1 LKNFSSL
8 TIPALIKY
16 QAENLGSKSALISDH
31 ETLSFLE
38 LDNLSTNIATHLID
52 LNVLPG
58 DRVAIWAPN
67 MNEWV
72 LAAIAIHKVGGVLVP
87 INTRMKGKEAAYI
100 LNNSESKILFSVK
113 AFLGTDYFQLLE
125 NEDLPYL
132 KYQISLDETKETDSK
147 ISFATLKDKAMDVQ
161 LPQVIETDM
170 ADIIFTSGTTGKPK
184 GVISSHLQNIKVFDY
199 WSTYIG
205 LNEND
210 RYLIVNPFFHTF
222 GYKAGWLAAIMR
234 GATAYPCPIFDA
246 DKIIQTINKE
256 KISMLPGPPTLY
268 QSILSSQL
276 INTMDISSL
285 RLGVT
290 GAASIPVQLIKD
302 MKEILGFETVITAYG
317 LTESTGVVTMC
328 TPNDDYE
335 TIATTSGCAIADV
348 EVKCVDQDNREVH
361 AGEPGQILVRGYNI
375 TQGYF
380 NNPEATQEAIDSDGW
395 LHTGDIGIL
404 DSNGYIKITDRS
416 KDMFIVG
423 GFNAY
428 PAEIENILCD
438 HPAISQA
445 AVIGIDDERMGEV
458 AKAFVVLKPNQD
470 LDTASLLEWSKQNTI
485 DLKVYLHPT
494 VSEIKDG
501 EYNDLGKKTL
511 RDFQDLDFEVYQ
523 GLGTLEVSD
532 FRDNI
537 HLSESGQRNLL
548 SVFQGFDLN

>member
-1 LKNFSSL
+1 MKNLSSL
-8 TIPALIKY
+8 TIPALIKH
-16 QAENLGSKSALISDH
+16 QAENLGSKPALISDY

-52 LNVLPG
+52 LNILPG

-100 LNNSESKILFSVK
+100 LNNSESKILFSVNT
-113 AFLGTDYFQLLE
+113 FLGTDYFQLLE

-132 KYQISLDETKETDSK
+132 KYQISLDETEAKDSK
-147 ISFATLKDKAMDVQ
+147 ISFSTLKDKTVDVQ
-161 LPQVIETDM
+161 LPEVIETDM

-184 GVISSHLQNIKVFDY
+184 GVISTHLQNIKVFDY

-205 LNEND
+205 LNESD

-222 GYKAGWLAAIMR
+222 GYKAGWLAALMR
-234 GATAYPCPIFDA
+234 GVTAYPCPIFDA

-268 QSILSSQL
+268 QSILNSQL
-276 INTMDISSL
+276 IETMDISSL

-290 GAASIPVQLIKD
+290 GAASIPIQLIKD
-302 MKEILGFETVITAYG
+302 MKETLGFETVITAYG

-348 EVKCVDQDNREVH
+348 EVKCVDQNNKVVP
-361 AGEPGQILVRGYNI
+361 AGEPGEILVRGYNI

-380 NNPEATQEAIDSDGW
+380 NNPEATQEAIDTDGW

-445 AVIGIDDERMGEV
+445 AVIGIEDERMGEV
-458 AKAFVVLKPNQD
+458 AKAFVLLKPNQD
-470 LDTASLLEWSKQNTI
+470 LDADSLLQWSKDNMANYKVPREVEFVRELPTNAAGKI
-485 DLKVYLHPT
+485 MKYLLK
-494 VSEIKDG
+494 D
-501 EYNDLGKKTL
+501 
-511 RDFQDLDFEVYQ
+511 
-523 GLGTLEVSD
+523 
-532 FRDNI
+532 
-537 HLSESGQRNLL
+537 ES
-548 SVFQGFDLN
+548 

>member
-1 LKNFSSL
+1 MKNLSTL
-8 TIPALIKY
+8 TIPALIKL
-16 QAENLGSKSALISDH
+16 QADKLGSKPALISDD

-72 LAAIAIHKVGGVLVP
+72 LAAVAIHKVGGVLVP

-100 LNNSESKILFSVK
+100 LNNSESKILFSVRT
-113 AFLGTDYFQLLE
+113 FLGTDYFQLLE

-132 KYQISLDETKETDSK
+132 KYQISLDETEATDSK
-147 ISFATLKDKAMDVQ
+147 IAFPTLIDKTLDVQ
-161 LPQVIETDM
+161 LPEVIETDM

-222 GYKAGWLAAIMR
+222 GYKAGWLAAVMR
-234 GATAYPCPIFDA
+234 GVTAYPCPIFDA
-246 DKIIQTINKE
+246 DKIIQIINKE

-268 QSILSSQL
+268 QSILTSEL
-276 INTMDISSL
+276 VKTMDISSL

-290 GAASIPVQLIKD
+290 GAASIPIQLIKD
-302 MKEILGFETVITAYG
+302 MKETLGFETVITAYG

-328 TPNDDYE
+328 TPDDDYE

-348 EVKCVDQDNREVH
+348 EVKCVNHDNQEVP
-361 AGEPGQILVRGYNI
+361 AGEPGEILVRGYNI

-380 NNPEATQEAIDSDGW
+380 KNPEATQEAIDIDGW

-404 DSNGYIKITDRS
+404 DTNGYIKITDRS

-423 GFNAY
+423 GCNAY

-445 AVIGIDDERMGEV
+445 AVIGIEDERMGEV

-470 LDTASLLEWSKQNTI
+470 LDADSLLQWSKDNMANY
-485 DLKVYLHPT
+485 KVP
-494 VSEIKDG
+494 
-501 EYNDLGKKTL
+501 
-511 RDFQDLDFEVYQ
+511 R
-523 GLGTLEVSD
+523 
-532 FRDNI
+532 
-537 HLSESGQRNLL
+537 
-548 SVFQGFDLN
+548 

>member
-1 LKNFSSL
+1 MKNLSSL
-8 TIPALIKY
+8 TIPALIKH
-16 QAENLGSKSALISDH
+16 QAKNLGSKPALISDH

-38 LDNLSTNIATHLID
+38 LDNLSTNIATHLIE
-52 LNVLPG
+52 LNILPG

-100 LNNSESKILFSVK
+100 LNNSESKILFSVNT
-113 AFLGTDYFQLLE
+113 FLGTDYFQLLE

-132 KYQISLDETKETDSK
+132 KHQISLDETKAIDSK
-147 ISFATLKDKAMDVQ
+147 IPLSIFKDKALDVQ
-161 LPQVIETDM
+161 LPEVIETDM

-184 GVISSHLQNIKVFDY
+184 GVISTHLQNIKVFDY

-205 LNEND
+205 LNEHD

-222 GYKAGWLAAIMR
+222 GYKAGWLAALMR
-234 GATAYPCPIFDA
+234 GVTAYPCPIFDA
-246 DKIIQTINKE
+246 DKIIQIINKE

-268 QSILSSQL
+268 QSILTSQL
-276 INTMDISSL
+276 IETIDISSL

-290 GAASIPVQLIKD
+290 GAASIPIQLIKD
-302 MKEILGFETVITAYG
+302 MKETLGFETVITAYG

-348 EVKCVDQDNREVH
+348 KVKCVDQNNKVVPD
-361 AGEPGQILVRGYNI
+361 GEPGEILVRGYNI

-380 NNPEATQEAIDSDGW
+380 NNPEATQEAIDTDGW

-445 AVIGIDDERMGEV
+445 AVIGIEDERMGEV
-458 AKAFVVLKPNQD
+458 AKAFILLKPNQD
-470 LDTASLLEWSKQNTI
+470 LNADALLQWSKDNMANYKVPREVEFVRELPTNAAGKI
-485 DLKVYLHPT
+485 MKYLLK
-494 VSEIKDG
+494 D
-501 EYNDLGKKTL
+501 
-511 RDFQDLDFEVYQ
+511 
-523 GLGTLEVSD
+523 
-532 FRDNI
+532 
-537 HLSESGQRNLL
+537 ES
-548 SVFQGFDLN
+548 

>member
-1 LKNFSSL
+1 MKNLSSF
-8 TIPALIKY
+8 TIPALIKH
-16 QAENLGSKSALISDH
+16 QAENFGSKPALISDH
-31 ETLSFLE
+31 ETISFLE
-38 LDNLSTNIATHLID
+38 LDKLSTNIATHLID
-52 LNVLPG
+52 LNILPG

-87 INTRMKGKEAAYI
+87 INTRMKGREAAYI
-100 LNNSESKILFSVK
+100 LNNSESKILFSLK
-113 AFLGTDYFQLLE
+113 TFLGTDYFKLLE

-132 KYQISLDETKETDSK
+132 KYQISFDEIEATDFEIPFS
-147 ISFATLKDKAMDVQ
+147 TLKENTLDVQ
-161 LPQVIETDM
+161 LPEVIETDM

-222 GYKAGWLAAIMR
+222 GYKAGWLASVMR
-234 GATAYPCPIFDA
+234 GVTAYPCPVFDA
-246 DKIIQTINKE
+246 DKIIQIINKE

-268 QSILSSQL
+268 QSILTSQL
-276 INTMDISSL
+276 IETMDISSL

-290 GAASIPVQLIKD
+290 GAASIPIQLIKD
-302 MKEILGFETVITAYG
+302 MKETLGFETVITAYG

-328 TPNDDYE
+328 TPDDDYE

-348 EVKCVDQDNREVH
+348 EVKCVNQENQEVPV
-361 AGEPGQILVRGYNI
+361 GEPGEILVRGYNV

-380 NNPEATQEAIDSDGW
+380 NNQEATQEAIDSDGW
-395 LHTGDIGIL
+395 LHTGDIGTL

-445 AVIGIDDERMGEV
+445 AVIGIEDERMGEV
-458 AKAFVVLKPNQD
+458 AKAFVILKPNQD
-470 LDTASLLEWSKQNTI
+470 LDTESLLQWSKDNMANYKVPREVEFVRELPTNAAGKI
-485 DLKVYLHPT
+485 MKYLLKD
-494 VSEIKDG
+494 K
-501 EYNDLGKKTL
+501 
-511 RDFQDLDFEVYQ
+511 
-523 GLGTLEVSD
+523 
-532 FRDNI
+532 
-537 HLSESGQRNLL
+537 
-548 SVFQGFDLN
+548 

>member
-1 LKNFSSL
+1 MKNLSSF
-8 TIPALIKY
+8 TIPALIKH
-16 QAENLGSKSALISDH
+16 QAENFGSKPALISDH
-31 ETLSFLE
+31 ETISFLE
-38 LDNLSTNIATHLID
+38 LDKLSTNIAAHLID
-52 LNVLPG
+52 LNILPG

-87 INTRMKGKEAAYI
+87 INTRMKGREAAYI
-100 LNNSESKILFSVK
+100 LNNSESKILFSLNT
-113 AFLGTDYFQLLE
+113 FLGTDYFKLLE

-132 KYQISLDETKETDSK
+132 KYQISFDEIEATDFEIPFS
-147 ISFATLKDKAMDVQ
+147 TLKENTLDVQ
-161 LPQVIETDM
+161 LPEVIETDM

-222 GYKAGWLAAIMR
+222 GYKAGWLASVMR
-234 GATAYPCPIFDA
+234 GVTAYPCPIFDA
-246 DKIIQTINKE
+246 EKIIQIINKE

-268 QSILSSQL
+268 QSILTSQL
-276 INTMDISSL
+276 IETMDISSL

-290 GAASIPVQLIKD
+290 GAASIPIQLIKD
-302 MKEILGFETVITAYG
+302 MKETLGFETVITAYG

-328 TPNDDYE
+328 TPDDDYE

-348 EVKCVDQDNREVH
+348 EVKCVNQENQEVPV
-361 AGEPGQILVRGYNI
+361 GEPGEILVRGYNV

-380 NNPEATQEAIDSDGW
+380 NNQEATQEAIDSDGW
-395 LHTGDIGIL
+395 LHTGDIGTL

-445 AVIGIDDERMGEV
+445 AVIGIEDERMGEV
-458 AKAFVVLKPNQD
+458 AKAFVILKPNQD
-470 LDTASLLEWSKQNTI
+470 LDTESLLQWSKDNMANYKVPREVEFVRELPTNAAGKI
-485 DLKVYLHPT
+485 MKYLLKD
-494 VSEIKDG
+494 K
-501 EYNDLGKKTL
+501 
-511 RDFQDLDFEVYQ
+511 
-523 GLGTLEVSD
+523 
-532 FRDNI
+532 
-537 HLSESGQRNLL
+537 
-548 SVFQGFDLN
+548 

>member
-1 LKNFSSL
+1 MKNLSSF

-16 QAENLGSKSALISDH
+16 QAENFGSKPALISDH

-38 LDNLSTNIATHLID
+38 LDKLSTNIATHLID
-52 LNVLPG
+52 LNILPG

-87 INTRMKGKEAAYI
+87 INTRMKGREAAYI
-100 LNNSESKILFSVK
+100 LNNSESKILFSLK
-113 AFLGTDYFQLLE
+113 TFLGTDYFKLLE

-132 KYQISLDETKETDSK
+132 KYQISFDEIEATDFEIPFSALKEN
-147 ISFATLKDKAMDVQ
+147 TLDVQ
-161 LPQVIETDM
+161 LPEVIETDM

-222 GYKAGWLAAIMR
+222 GYKAGWLASVMR
-234 GATAYPCPIFDA
+234 GVTAYPCPIFDA
-246 DKIIQTINKE
+246 DQIIQIINKE
-256 KISMLPGPPTLY
+256 NISMLPGPPTLY
-268 QSILSSQL
+268 QSILTSQL
-276 INTMDISSL
+276 IETMDISSL

-290 GAASIPVQLIKD
+290 GAASIPIQLIKD
-302 MKEILGFETVITAYG
+302 MKETLGFETVITAYG

-328 TPNDDYE
+328 TPDDDYE

-348 EVKCVDQDNREVH
+348 EVKCVNQENQEVPV
-361 AGEPGQILVRGYNI
+361 GEPGEILVRGYNV

-380 NNPEATQEAIDSDGW
+380 NNQEATQEAIDSDGW
-395 LHTGDIGIL
+395 LHTGDIGTL

-445 AVIGIDDERMGEV
+445 AVIGIEDERMGEV
-458 AKAFVVLKPNQD
+458 AKAFVILKPNQD
-470 LDTASLLEWSKQNTI
+470 LDTESLLQWSKDNMANYKVPREVEFVRELPTNAAGKI
-485 DLKVYLHPT
+485 MKYLLKD
-494 VSEIKDG
+494 K
-501 EYNDLGKKTL
+501 
-511 RDFQDLDFEVYQ
+511 
-523 GLGTLEVSD
+523 
-532 FRDNI
+532 
-537 HLSESGQRNLL
+537 
-548 SVFQGFDLN
+548 